1 MEIILLVITGIGT
14 VLLGV
19 TLLLVCRSQ
28 SECIAKATLGQV
40 LVGVMM
46 YSISTFV
53 GVLMPY
59 ESGVGCQMDGFL
71 QNMGILVFPFAV
83 MLRYVYFYYVVVLER
98 PVVASRWVIGA
109 GAFWLFAFVVSSM
122 LAGLGLYQLEQ
133 GIPYCMASF
142 SSRHPV
148 DIVNSVTYAACMV
161 LGGIAHSASSYFI
174 LAKSQAHQ
182 QDTCRKRHRAA
193 VLKKIYPCSYPFP
206 CHPHPLYLICYLP
219 APLCH
224 PAPPTC
230 QHCLYIHVRHMLYPH
245 PHNCPPDQQSPLQRP
260 QATHPQ
266 PRIINSPLP
275 RTV

>member
-109 GAFWLFAFVVSSM
+109 GAFWLFAFVISSM
-122 LAGLGLYQLEQ
+122 LAGLGLYQLEH

-193 VLKKIYPCSYPFP
+193 VLKKNIPV
-206 CHPHPLYLICYLP
+206 LILF
-219 APLCH
+219 L
-224 PAPPTC
+224 
-230 QHCLYIHVRHMLYPH
+230 
-245 PHNCPPDQQSPLQRP
+245 
-260 QATHPQ
+260 ATHIPFILFVIYQ
-266 PRIINSPLP
+266 LLFATPLP
-275 RTV
+275 PPANTAYTYMYAICSILTPITALLTNSHLYKDHKLPIPNPE